1 LVLRWLQCTDTI
13 QAADG
18 IAILI
23 GNDVVAPP
31 CREQFARFRADIATD
46 AETLAT
52 PTNHRRP
59 NMVRTRARA
68 HALNHGDAID

>member
-1 LVLRWLQCTDTI
+1 LRWLQCTDTI

-31 CREQFARFRADIATD
+31 CCADIATD
-46 AETLAT
+46 AETVAT
-52 PTNHRRP
+52 PTNHRRA

-68 HALNHGDAID
+68 HAWNHGDTID

>member
-31 CREQFARFRADIATD
+31 CREQFARFRADITTD
-46 AETLAT
+46 AETVAT
-52 PTNHRRP
+52 PTNHRRA
-59 NMVRTRARA
+59 NTVRTRACARA
-68 HALNHGDAID
+68 WNHGDTID